1 MRFAYAGLGGLTTLL
16 EFDNVSHSRVAG
28 DHVGSPLR
36 MLLVLSYSS
45 LRADI
50 TGFVLAQ
57 IDKNRNI
64 VGHPAWS
71 PALPISS
78 NHLSFR

>member
-1 MRFAYAGLGGLTTLL
+1 M
-16 EFDNVSHSRVAG
+16 
-28 DHVGSPLR
+28 GSPLR
-36 MLLVLSYSS
+36 MLLALSYSS

-64 VGHPAWS
+64 VGATPRGR
-71 PALPISS
+71 PLF
-78 NHLSFR
+78 LSREII